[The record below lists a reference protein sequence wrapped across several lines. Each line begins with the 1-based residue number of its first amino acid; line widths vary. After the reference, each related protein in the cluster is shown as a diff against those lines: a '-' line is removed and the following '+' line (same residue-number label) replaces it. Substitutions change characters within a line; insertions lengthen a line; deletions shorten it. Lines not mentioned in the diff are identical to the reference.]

1 MLRKFFKNIKV
12 KYWLI
17 TFVVLLALFLRLFRI
32 SSYMTF
38 LGDEGRDALVW
49 LRMLHGKFTLIGPQ
63 TSIGN
68 MYLGPLYYYLMLPFY
83 VLLGTAGPS
92 IGVALFAGA
101 TTFLLWYCG
110 KEWFSEK
117 VGLLAAFF
125 YAISPTAIVLSRSSW
140 NPNVMPFFAILAV
153 WGIWQF
159 WVKDKY
165 CWLAIEGVLLSFAT
179 QSHYLGLL
187 LIPVVLFFFIIKLW
201 TLLREKDRRWKKLL
215 LNFSLLNTYFLILT
229 VLPLVWFDLRHNF
242 INYKSFYKFFSE
254 RQTTVN
260 LRIYKALPQIWPLW
274 QMLVTRLLTGTN
286 VILGYWFSLI
296 LGGILLVMI
305 VYIIFTKL
313 LYRNLVFTRKSNFLL
328 LVWLVI
334 GLIGMG
340 IYKQHIYDHYFG
352 FLFPAIFL
360 IFSLILVKLWKFK
373 IFGKIMAGILFFVVV
388 FSSLWETPLRY
399 QPNFQMEHTK
409 EISQKIIDESSGKP
423 FNLGM
428 IAKQNYDAGYRYFL
442 EKWGDKA
449 TEIDPQKANQTITDQ
464 LFVVCEV
471 SDCNPTTS
479 PQAEIAN
486 FGWSKIDQE
495 WDFPWGVKMYRLVHY
510 EKD

>member
-1 MLRKFFKNIKV
+1 
-12 KYWLI
+12 
-17 TFVVLLALFLRLFRI
+17 
-32 SSYMTF
+32 
-38 LGDEGRDALVW
+38 
-49 LRMLHGKFTLIGPQ
+49 
-63 TSIGN
+63 
-68 MYLGPLYYYLMLPFY
+68 
-83 VLLGTAGPS
+83 
-92 IGVALFAGA
+92 
-101 TTFLLWYCG
+101 
-110 KEWFSEK
+110 
-117 VGLLAAFF
+117 
-125 YAISPTAIVLSRSSW
+125 
-140 NPNVMPFFAILAV
+140 
-153 WGIWQF
+153 
-159 WVKDKY
+159 
-165 CWLAIEGVLLSFAT
+165 
-179 QSHYLGLL
+179 
-187 LIPVVLFFFIIKLW
+187 
-201 TLLREKDRRWKKLL
+201 
-215 LNFSLLNTYFLILT
+215 
-229 VLPLVWFDLRHNF
+229 
-242 INYKSFYKFFSE
+242 
-254 RQTTVN
+254 
-260 LRIYKALPQIWPLW
+260 
-274 QMLVTRLLTGTN
+274 
-286 VILGYWFSLI
+286 
-296 LGGILLVMI
+296 
-305 VYIIFTKL
+305 
-313 LYRNLVFTRKSNFLL
+313 
-328 LVWLVI
+328 
-334 GLIGMG
+334 MG